1 MSNAPV
7 ELAPNRVTRRL
18 ERILRRALQ
27 HYDITYG
34 WFLTDRTMT
43 WSVFERGGWSTAQ
56 QHIRMDDIDYYV
68 TVQMEVTKSVRQGA
82 TKDEMVA
89 FYRDPSLYRAELH
102 VMEML
107 KEFPDGSPHPDA
119 RRGAVFIE
127 NDARRMCNKLKR
139 YLQRKT
145 DVCPE
150 GRRRGGS

>member
-1 MSNAPV
+1 MPYTPV

-18 ERILRRALQ
+18 ERALRRALQ

-43 WSVFERGGWSTAQ
+43 WSTFERGGWSTAQ

-68 TVQMEVTKSVRQGA
+68 TVQMEATKSVHHGA
-82 TKDEMVA
+82 TEDEMVA
-89 FYRDPSLYRAELH
+89 FYRDPSLYCAQLN
-102 VMEML
+102 VWEML

-119 RRGAVFIE
+119 RRGVIFRE
-127 NDARRMCNKLKR
+127 NDTWWTRRRLKR

-150 GRRRGGS
+150 GRRGGGS